1 MQSQGLNA
9 SNLGFELRNSAIS
22 SSIDQGLPS
31 DLDVSGKEQ
40 FTPKIDKQCSIDKL
54 RDVFGPPFSE
64 QDFIGLSPFRP
75 ETKIKITLTAPCHMM
90 RKFYS
95 SKSSHRFQVWQ

>member
-40 FTPKIDKQCSIDKL
+40 FTPKVDEQCSIDKL
-54 RDVFGPPFSE
+54 RDVFGQPFSE
-64 QDFIGLSPFRP
+64 QDFIGFPSVRP
-75 ETKIKITLTAPCHMM
+75 HTKIEVTLAASCDMM
-90 RKFYS
+90 RKFHP
-95 SKSSHRFQVWQ
+95 SKSL